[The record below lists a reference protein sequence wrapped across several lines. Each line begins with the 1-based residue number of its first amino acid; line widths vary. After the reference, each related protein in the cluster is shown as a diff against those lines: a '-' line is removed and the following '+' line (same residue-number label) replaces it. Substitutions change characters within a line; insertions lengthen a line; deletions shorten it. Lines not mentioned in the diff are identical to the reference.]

1 MKKRILSIMLTVVMI
16 MSMAVL
22 SGCGNSSEKKEDSKE
37 EKTDEYTIGFS
48 VSTLSNP
55 FFVTMSDAADA
66 KAKEMGIKIETLD
79 AEDSS
84 ETQAQQVEDLILKEV
99 DLMIINPV
107 DSDAIGTSIMACNDA
122 DIPVITVSRMA
133 NSGEVVQHLDI
144 DNYEAGK
151 LVAEQMIK
159 DLGGKGKVAVLEGIP
174 GASSTN
180 ERQSGFEETLKKEAP
195 DMEIVTS
202 LTANYNRE
210 EGASV
215 TEDILQSNP
224 ELVAIYGHNDDMA
237 LGAVRSV
244 EAAGKLENIKIYGID
259 AVEDALTAVENG
271 EMAATVQ
278 QQPDLQIETAL
289 DNAVK
294 YLKERRLKN

>member
-1 MKKRILSIMLTVVMI
+1 MKKRILSMMLTVVMI

-37 EKTDEYTIGFS
+37 EKTDEYKIGFS

-99 DLMIINPV
+99 DLMIINQV

-144 DNYEAGK
+144 DNYSA
-151 LVAEQMIK
+151 
-159 DLGGKGKVAVLEGIP
+159 
-174 GASSTN
+174 
-180 ERQSGFEETLKKEAP
+180 
-195 DMEIVTS
+195 
-202 LTANYNRE
+202 
-210 EGASV
+210 
-215 TEDILQSNP
+215 
-224 ELVAIYGHNDDMA
+224 
-237 LGAVRSV
+237 
-244 EAAGKLENIKIYGID
+244 
-259 AVEDALTAVENG
+259 
-271 EMAATVQ
+271 
-278 QQPDLQIETAL
+278 
-289 DNAVK
+289 K
-294 YLKERRLKN
+294 YLL

>member
-294 YLKERRLKN
+294 YLKGEKNEE